1 MAKYDSLRTLS
12 FKVKGP
18 KLPVDLFVMEFPEAW
33 KLPLKQLEA
42 EGSGR
47 SLDESTFPIRILN
60 KALRAVIPDVV
71 SVPAHAWKSGPQ
83 PWLFSESPVSER
95 ALFSVVREWIF
106 TSFYRSPEDRRLRV
120 IRELSFKDLVWKKT
134 RIELAAWTGGG
145 GNSSLFCVLPDFLAA
160 QLSRS
165 DVELS
170 IHGQPLRFRRVPVE
184 TGAELVSW
192 PPLVHSAYHD
202 GKWPFSIMVRFT
214 LQTLP
219 FEKDPVVH
227 CDVGVRRWAG
237 EQVYLPWGKETSAYV
252 LADSPFLMGATLPRS
267 FQVIPIGWDRKAGG
281 PNWSSW
287 LAQLLDRL
295 SISSKLPS
303 PRELCA
309 DPASYIDPQRGH
321 KVAIVYRNAMRS
333 KHGVAPGL
341 MPGDRH
347 ELLEQIASVLSPY
360 LELTEELERV
370 SYSTVRRAT
379 TSESEDEEES
389 TGQDP
394 IGKAALRAV
403 CGLSPTVDLL
413 YQTDKMRDA
422 VIQSIA
428 KDLGVT
434 QEIDPDDIGTTGM
447 WGGESEGIYV
457 RYAPLGS
464 VGDRLA
470 LDMSVKDRVDR
481 LHQAIDVRCD
491 ELQTKLSTG
500 LGAAAIIEVAGKDA
514 YEQDED
520 ADPKPALRIG
530 AARLGRVSQFV
541 VHPETDEEAAR
552 FDNRVDNTWKDIKRQ
567 LGFQA
572 SPPDYRHII
581 PGLPQVVNY
590 VAVWLIKQDRS
601 SSRTKMAQWLPV
613 LVHMASNTN
622 RVQAIAPGFKE
633 WLPYSEALKALACAA
648 PFEGRKGA
656 ASVEAIHFVQQIIEE
671 DVSGLGD
678 VLLLTCAQNLRY
690 KWHWLTNTDLKMDEI
705 RFADNQSALPVSIY
719 PGLRHVRV
727 RTSDGSETPEYYG
740 QRGDSHGL
748 PKGLWTM
755 GTSGRV
761 FASTQGKPGTM
772 KGLSV
777 RMSKLAPWTS
787 ALGRS
792 QKARPGKYAWNPGLV
807 ELTVS
812 AIQPGDRPSDWAALT
827 HELRSAASH
836 YDEATVYALPLHLA
850 KLMAEYA
857 LPVAGNGENGE

>member
-1 MAKYDSLRTLS
+1 MAKYDGLRTLS

-18 KLPVDLFVMEFPEAW
+18 ELPVDLHVMEFPEAW
-33 KLPLKQLEA
+33 KLPLKQLQA

-47 SLDESTFPIRILN
+47 SLDQSTFSIRTLN

-71 SVPAHAWKSGPQ
+71 SVPAYAWKSGPQ
-83 PWLFSESPVSER
+83 PWLFSKSPVSER

-106 TSFYRSPEDRRLRV
+106 TSFYGSPEDQRLRV
-120 IRELSFKDLVWKKT
+120 IRGLSFKDLVWKQT
-134 RIELAAWTGGG
+134 RMDLADWAGG
-145 GNSSLFCVLPDFLAA
+145 GNSSLFYLLPDFLAA
-160 QLSRS
+160 GLSRS
-165 DVELS
+165 EVELS
-170 IHGQPLRFRRVPVE
+170 IHSVPLRFRRVPVE

-202 GKWPFSIMVRFT
+202 GKWPFSIMIRFT

-219 FEKDPVVH
+219 FENDPVVH

-237 EQVYLPWGKETSAYV
+237 EQVYLPWGLETSVYV
-252 LADSPFLMGATLPRS
+252 VADSPFLMGATLPRS
-267 FQVIPIGWDRKAGG
+267 FQVISIGWDRRAGG
-281 PNWSSW
+281 PSWSNS
-287 LAQLLDRL
+287 LAHLLDRL
-295 SISSKLPS
+295 SVSSRLPS
-303 PRELCA
+303 PKDLCA
-309 DPASYIDPQRGH
+309 DPASYLDPQRGH

-333 KHGVAPGL
+333 KHGVAAGL

-370 SYSTVRRAT
+370 SYSAGRRT
-379 TSESEDEEES
+379 STSESEDEEEAAS
-389 TGQDP
+389 QNP
-394 IGKAALRAV
+394 IGKDALLSL
-403 CGLSPTVDLL
+403 CGVSPTVDLL
-413 YQTDKMRDA
+413 YQTDKLRDA
-422 VIQSIA
+422 VIQSIG
-428 KDLGVT
+428 KDLGAT
-434 QEIDPDDIGTTGM
+434 QAIDLDGIGTTGV
-447 WGGESEGIYV
+447 WGGEHGGIYV

-470 LDMSVKDRVDR
+470 VDLGIKDRADR
-481 LHQAIDVRCD
+481 LHQAIEVRCD
-491 ELQTKLSTG
+491 ELQTKLSVG

-514 YEQDED
+514 YAHDED
-520 ADPKPALRIG
+520 SDPKSALRIG

-541 VHPETDEEAAR
+541 VLPEIDEQPAR

-572 SPPDYRHII
+572 SPPDYRHVI
-581 PGLPQVVNY
+581 PGLPPVVNY
-590 VAVWLIKQDRS
+590 VAIWLIKQERS
-601 SSRTKMAQWLPV
+601 SSRTRMTQYLPV
-613 LVHMASNTN
+613 LVHMSSNTT

-633 WLPYSEALKALACAA
+633 WLPYPEALKALACSV
-648 PFEGRKGA
+648 PFEGRKSA
-656 ASVEAIHFVQQIIEE
+656 ASVEAIHFIQQIIEE
-671 DVSGLGD
+671 DVSGLGH
-678 VLLLTCAQNLRY
+678 VLLITCAQNLRY
-690 KWHWLTNTDLKMDEI
+690 KWHWLTNTNLKMDEV
-705 RFADNQSALPVSIY
+705 RFADNQPALPITTY

-740 QRGDSHGL
+740 QKGDSHGL
-748 PKGLWTM
+748 PKGLWSM

-777 RMSKLAPWTS
+777 NLSKLAPWTS

-792 QKARPGKYAWNPGLV
+792 QKAKPGKYAWNPGLV
-807 ELTVS
+807 ELAVS
-812 AIQPGDRPSDWAALT
+812 AIQPGDRPSNWAALA

-836 YDEATVYALPLHLA
+836 YDEATVYPLPLHLA

-857 LPVAGNGENGE
+857 LPLTAYRDSGW

>member
-1 MAKYDSLRTLS
+1 MH
-12 FKVKGP
+12 
-18 KLPVDLFVMEFPEAW
+18 
-33 KLPLKQLEA
+33 
-42 EGSGR
+42 
-47 SLDESTFPIRILN
+47 
-60 KALRAVIPDVV
+60 
-71 SVPAHAWKSGPQ
+71 SVPLH
-83 PWLFSESPVSER
+83 
-95 ALFSVVREWIF
+95 
-106 TSFYRSPEDRRLRV
+106 
-120 IRELSFKDLVWKKT
+120 
-134 RIELAAWTGGG
+134 
-145 GNSSLFCVLPDFLAA
+145 
-160 QLSRS
+160 
-165 DVELS
+165 
-170 IHGQPLRFRRVPVE
+170 FRRVPVE

-202 GKWPFSIMVRFT
+202 GKWPFSIMIRFT

-219 FEKDPVVH
+219 FEHDPVVH

-237 EQVYLPWGKETSAYV
+237 EQVYLPWGQETSAYV

-267 FQVIPIGWDRKAGG
+267 FQVIPIGWDKKAGG
-281 PNWSSW
+281 PRWSSS

-295 SISSKLPS
+295 SVSSMLPS
-303 PRELCA
+303 PKELCA

-321 KVAIVYRNAMRS
+321 RVAIVYRNAMRS
-333 KHGVAPGL
+333 KHGVAAGL

-347 ELLEQIASVLSPY
+347 ELLEQIASVLAPY
-360 LELTEELERV
+360 LELSEELERV
-370 SYSTVRRAT
+370 SYSMGRRA
-379 TSESEDEEES
+379 SASANEDEEEAAS
-389 TGQDP
+389 QEPTG
-394 IGKAALRAV
+394 KEALRSL
-403 CGLSPTVDLL
+403 CGVSPTVDLL
-413 YQTDKMRDA
+413 YQTDKVRDA

-428 KDLGVT
+428 KDLRVT
-434 QEIDPDDIGTTGM
+434 QEIDLGDVGTTGV
-447 WGGESEGIYV
+447 WGAGHEGLYV

-464 VGDRLA
+464 AGDRLA
-470 LDMSVKDRVDR
+470 LDIGIKDRVDR
-481 LHQAIDVRCD
+481 LHQAIEVRCD
-491 ELQTKLSTG
+491 ELRAKLSTG

-514 YEQDED
+514 FEYDGD
-520 ADPKPALRIG
+520 ADPKFALRIG

-541 VHPETDEEAAR
+541 VLPETDEDPAR
-552 FDNRVDNTWKDIKRQ
+552 FTNRVDNTWKDIKRQ

-581 PGLPQVVNY
+581 PGLPPVVNY
-590 VAVWLIKQDRS
+590 VAVWLIKQERS
-601 SSRTKMAQWLPV
+601 TSCTKMTQYLPV
-613 LVHMASNTN
+613 LVHMASNTT

-633 WLPYSEALKALACAA
+633 WLPYPEALKALACSA
-648 PFEGRKGA
+648 PFEGRKSS
-656 ASVEAIHFVQQIIEE
+656 ASVEAIHFIQQIIEE
-671 DVSGLGD
+671 DVSGLGE

-705 RFADNQSALPVSIY
+705 RFADNQPALPITTY

-740 QRGDSHGL
+740 QNGDSHGL

-772 KGLSV
+772 KNLSV
-777 RMSKLAPWTS
+777 NLSKLAPWTS

-792 QKARPGKYAWNPGLV
+792 QKAKPGKYAWNPSLV

-836 YDEATVYALPLHLA
+836 YNEATVYALPLHLA

-857 LPVAGNGENGE
+857 LPLMGNGGNGQENE